1 MKHGLHISC
10 KLSPP
15 PILVKIANYS
25 KYTIIL
31 LVNKLQFFVFE
42 RNQCKFCCS
51 LYLTFIFIQSCRTSQ
66 DLSIHPPVAPCG
78 ERRGLYIRCRLPAR
92 AVDLQTR
99 ETQVSA
105 GEGERDAPLPHGEDH
120 LGRKYRTCRVLLWR
134 RYY

>member
-1 MKHGLHISC
+1 MKEINASFVVHCILHF
-10 KLSPP
+10 
-15 PILVKIANYS
+15 IL
-25 KYTIIL
+25 T
-31 LVNKLQFFVFE
+31 
-42 RNQCKFCCS
+42 
-51 LYLTFIFIQSCRTSQ
+51 QSRRTSQ
-66 DLSIHPPVAPCG
+66 DLSIHPPVAPG
-78 ERRGLYIRCRLPAR
+78 RERRGLYIRCRLPAG